1 MMDFDIGL
9 GLIVSRRLL
18 GPDSGM
24 VLSANRVVSEV
35 YFSDCAISY
44 TKKLNSLA

>member
-24 VLSANRVVSEV
+24 DSTECQSSC
-35 YFSDCAISY
+35 F
-44 TKKLNSLA
+44 